1 MKGGVIMQIN
11 PDLIR
16 DILLKAE
23 LGSYS
28 ILGSADG
35 WFDDDGK
42 NYQKPKEL
50 SSYSDKEIEYHVNYL
65 NEIELLITKVNYG
78 KLIDIL
84 DLTVKGHDFVSNI
97 KNDENWNKIKEISDN
112 IGSSSVETLIKISDK
127 LISELIDKQFIQH
140 Q

>member
-1 MKGGVIMQIN
+1 MQLN

-127 LISELIDKQFIQH
+127 LISELIDIM
-140 Q
+140 

>member
-1 MKGGVIMQIN
+1 MRLN

-23 LGSYS
+23 LESYS
-28 ILGSADG
+28 ILGSGDG
-35 WFDDDGK
+35 WFDDDEK

-50 SSYSDKEIEYHVNYL
+50 SSYSDKEID
-65 NEIELLITKVNYG
+65 LLITKADYG

-84 DLTVKGHDFVSNI
+84 DLTVKGHNFVSNI

-127 LISELIDKQFIQH
+127 LISELIDNQFIQH

>member
-1 MKGGVIMQIN
+1 MQIN

-35 WFDDDGK
+35 WVDDDGK
-42 NYQKPKEL
+42 NDQKPKEL

>member
-1 MKGGVIMQIN
+1 MRLN

-23 LGSYS
+23 LESYS
-28 ILGSADG
+28 ILGSGDS
-35 WFDDDGK
+35 WFDDDEK

-50 SSYSDKEIEYHVNYL
+50 SNYSDKEIEYHVKHL
-65 NEIELLITKVNYG
+65 KEIDLLITKADYG

-84 DLTVKGHDFVSNI
+84 DLTVKGHNFVSNI
-97 KNDENWNKIKEISDN
+97 KNDENWNKIKEISD
-112 IGSSSVETLIKISDK
+112 K
-127 LISELIDKQFIQH
+127 LISELIDNQFIQH

>member
-1 MKGGVIMQIN
+1 MQLN

-23 LGSYS
+23 LGTYS

-35 WFDDDGK
+35 WFDDDEK

-65 NEIELLITKVNYG
+65 KEIELLITKVDYG

-84 DLTVKGHDFVSNI
+84 DLTVKGHNFVSNI
-97 KNDENWNKIKEISDN
+97 KNDENWNKIKEIS
-112 IGSSSVETLIKISDK
+112 EK
-127 LISELIDKQFIQH
+127 LISKLIDKEISLYQ
-140 Q
+140 